1 MFSLNYFLARLFW
14 EVGYRTEKE
23 NVDIYFREVWGN
35 NLEIVSPTFFK
46 MYRRS
51 SKFMC
56 VEFDMLLDGFSTVD
70 WRYCFLSMLT
80 LNFYVIT
87 KMKINCL
94 TPSL

>member
-1 MFSLNYFLARLFW
+1 MFSLNYFLAKLFW

-23 NVDIYFREVWGN
+23 NVDICFREVWGN
-35 NLEIVSPTFFK
+35 NLEIVSLTFFK

-70 WRYCFLSMLT
+70 CVEILLSIHVDIKL
-80 LNFYVIT
+80 LSDN
-87 KMKINCL
+87 
-94 TPSL
+94 